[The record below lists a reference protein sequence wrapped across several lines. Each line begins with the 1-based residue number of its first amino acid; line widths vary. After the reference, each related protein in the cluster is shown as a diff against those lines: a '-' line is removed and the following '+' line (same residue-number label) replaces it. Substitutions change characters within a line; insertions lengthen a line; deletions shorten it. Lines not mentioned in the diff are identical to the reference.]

1 MANLHVIIQENSP
14 RAKLIE
20 LLAVQS
26 GSTPEE
32 MAQSLLDEAI
42 DARLKK
48 APASQMWG
56 ACAEPAEATLLDEIV
71 AEAYEIRKS
80 SGR

>member
-14 RAKLIE
+14 RAKLLE

-32 MAQSLLDEAI
+32 VAQLLLEEAI
-42 DARLKK
+42 DARIKN

-56 ACAEPAEATLLDEIV
+56 ACGDRDDADLLDEIV
-71 AEAYEIRKS
+71 TEAYELRKS
-80 SGR
+80 SGH